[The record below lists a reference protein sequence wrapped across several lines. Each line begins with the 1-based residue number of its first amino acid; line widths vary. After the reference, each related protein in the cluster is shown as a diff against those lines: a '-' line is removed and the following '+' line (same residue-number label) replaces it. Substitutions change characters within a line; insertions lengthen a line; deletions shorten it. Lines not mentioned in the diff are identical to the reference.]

1 MKTEMD
7 NSFIFLCND
16 VKKEASYARIVFLR
30 LKDVPCE
37 KFLCR
42 KMHFG
47 RGPAEKTKCK
57 VWNTSRVLLKL
68 SIWWQFWRS
77 KPPNISWKE
86 SKDSV
91 KKWVTIV
98 SSLTFKNLQSI
109 KIIIKFIWIFLPR
122 YIANICQFWYTTA
135 IFTHV
140 KIHQKLRNSQN
151 WPK

>member
-7 NSFIFLCND
+7 NSFIFFCND

-37 KFLCR
+37 KFQCR

-86 SKDSV
+86 SKNLV
-91 KKWVTIV
+91 KKWAKIV
-98 SSLTFKNLQSI
+98 SSLTFISVTFI
-109 KIIIKFIWIFLPR
+109 KIIIKWIWFLYLDTYLIF
-122 YIANICQFWYTTA
+122 ANFGTLLQYLRMKK
-135 IFTHV
+135 V
-140 KIHQKLRNSQN
+140 HQKF
-151 WPK
+151 KK